1 MKQKEKKRLVLGFAA
16 LLVVALLLDIA
27 DRTGE
32 DRTELPRGEFGQGGE
47 SVLLYLEI
55 EGEEERYP
63 YYLEL
68 EAARPTREQ
77 AETYFAEVITQIQDE
92 FQEISDTVPYQDSYR
107 DGTIEAEWSFYPR
120 GVVYAD
126 GTIEWERIPEE
137 GCNVSASVN
146 LQCSFYEKLYE
157 FDFVIFPKEYS
168 RKEKLLQIIETQI
181 AEELQKEGSDRLLLP
196 EEVDGVRLTWTR
208 EQESLSLK
216 IVLLE
221 LLALVAIWY
230 AGKQRAQ
237 QQERRLRQDME
248 MEYPEIVGQLILL
261 LGAGMTIRQAW
272 NRISARYLDKRRN
285 NQIKKNPAYEA
296 ILVMN
301 RQLKEG
307 ENERIAYQNFA
318 ETTKVMSY
326 YRLVRLL
333 IGNLEKGTGGLCEAL
348 EQENR
353 QAYEMRILRAKT
365 LGEEAST
372 KMLLPLIL
380 MMLVVMAIVMVP
392 AMLGFST

>member
-16 LLVVALLLDIA
+16 LLIVALLLDIA

-92 FQEISDTVPYQDSYR
+92 FREISDAVPYQDSYR

-137 GCNVSASVN
+137 GCNISASVN
-146 LQCSFYEKLYE
+146 LQCGSYEKLHE

-181 AEELQKEGSDRLLLP
+181 AAELQKEGSDRLLLP

-216 IVLLE
+216 IILLE

-248 MEYPEIVGQLILL
+248 MEYPEIVGQLTLL